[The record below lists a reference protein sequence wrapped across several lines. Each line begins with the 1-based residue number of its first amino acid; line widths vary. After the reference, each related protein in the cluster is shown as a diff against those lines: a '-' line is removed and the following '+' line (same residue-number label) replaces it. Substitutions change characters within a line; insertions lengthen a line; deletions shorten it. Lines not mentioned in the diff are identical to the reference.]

1 MEKRTVRIICSNP
14 DCKKES
20 TVSVNV
26 FTDDEIVQSIDPK
39 GEQLEAYIAE
49 TVICKYCGEENY
61 LYRIDEE
68 LK

>member
-1 MEKRTVRIICSNP
+1 MEKRTVKIKCSNP

-20 TVSVNV
+20 TVPVNI
-26 FTDDEIVQSIDPK
+26 FTDDEIVQAIDLK
-39 GEQLEAYIAE
+39 GEQSEPDIAE

-68 LK
+68 FK